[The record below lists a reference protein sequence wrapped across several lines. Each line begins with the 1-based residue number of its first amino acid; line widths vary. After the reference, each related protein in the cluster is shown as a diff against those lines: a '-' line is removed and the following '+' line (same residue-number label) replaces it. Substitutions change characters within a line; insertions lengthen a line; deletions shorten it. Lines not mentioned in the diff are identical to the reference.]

1 MANNKLT
8 WLELRKAVV
17 ERAHCTEKEAES
29 FLNALLESLNEGLIA
44 DKQVKIKGLGIF
56 SLKAIAPRKSV
67 NIATGEDIVIEGYNK
82 VTFNAEAGLKESVEK
97 RIAKPATEKVVE
109 ALQNDPMKKLGE
121 QADEIIDLLADLGQA
136 PSEASETKKAND
148 TKKARGEK
156 VSEKKASEK
165 KVSEKKVSEKKAS
178 EKKIVAPKVE
188 PAKPEK
194 KSCKCACKSWMCWLI
209 GVVVLAGLVT
219 AGVYYKE
226 QIIGW
231 WQCTSIMNREIKGSK
246 YHDIVTK
253 TKHIDS
259 QEIAVEKKSLND
271 CWNNLVAT
279 INRWDIQGK
288 IESWNIKETIVGW
301 RESIKICEQEEAK
314 EEIIEKVT
322 VPAVPVS
329 SGKEVQPLAPRSGM
343 INTNEGELVYD
354 RMPGIESYYNEEVAV
369 AEALEVLEEAIAETT
384 EVIEEAV
391 AETTEVIEE
400 AIAETVETVAVVEEM
415 VNEIVALADLPRI
428 YTQFIATEVVNKDSR
443 LSWISYKYYGTKDL
457 WVFIYEAN
465 RDIIKNPAHI
475 SVGLQLR
482 IPKLDRKYM
491 DLSDPELRQL
501 VDDLAAEYTK

>member
-97 RIAKPATEKVVE
+97 RIEKPATEKVVE

-156 VSEKKASEK
+156 VSEKK
-165 KVSEKKVSEKKAS
+165 VSEKKVS

-369 AEALEVLEEAIAETT
+369 AEALEVLEETIAETT
-384 EVIEEAV
+384 EVIEE
-391 AETTEVIEE
+391 T
-400 AIAETVETVAVVEEM
+400 IAETVETVAVVEEM